1 MFVTEAG
8 MKWIPKK
15 ADTVYDA
22 WLVYPRESNKDAE
35 RIKSGVSALYTGQRC
50 AFLDTDFPPAGSG
63 ISVFGVYLIDA
74 DLYGYDLNLELV
86 RMTTTK
92 DFYALSSDFRSVE
105 NSLTF
110 VRTAASRRGNLINV
124 SSRITP
130 ETEPPSYPEKL
141 DAFCVTSIKGAVAVG
156 AQQGGA
162 LPTNYYGCCVYT
174 ANGDLKLKQMGI
186 GLKIPNVSD
195 DGTVEKGPGFTYVN
209 SGMYRAYTSD
219 AGYDEGSFYA
229 LKGGELWFYTMM
241 GPATADRYLGGV
253 KLPYDNWVAVGRH
266 NKDSALAIRSDGGNH
281 GLLYWVSREQA
292 VQVSTIQNWKCIS
305 GNVSRYS
312 SGVTDFQH
320 PPYGL
325 THDGEVY
332 CIDNGNDEPSNWTF
346 TRVAADSDIA
356 SMRGDMYID
365 NEGYIIES
373 PIFFSKTGG
382 IPEYFTGQRSLH
394 IMQKMRLPS
403 NIRWSTVY
411 NGTAFPL
418 HSTSIPIIL
427 LSERSL

>member
-22 WLVYPRESNKDAE
+22 WLVYPREIDKDAE
-35 RIKSGVSALYTGQRC
+35 LIKSGVSALYTGQRC
-50 AFLDTDFPPAGSG
+50 AFLDTDFPTAGVD
-63 ISVFGVYLIDA
+63 ISVFGLYLIDA

-92 DFYALSSDFRSVE
+92 DFYALSSDSRGVE
-105 NSLTF
+105 SSLTF
-110 VRTAASRRGNLINV
+110 VTTRASRRGNLISV

-130 ETEPPSYPEKL
+130 ETELPSYSEKL
-141 DAFCVTSIKGAVAVG
+141 NAFCVTSIKGAVAVEIG
-156 AQQGGA
+156 AI
-162 LPTNYYGCCVYT
+162 PRRYRCCVYT
-174 ANGDLKLKQMGI
+174 ANGDLKLAQVG
-186 GLKIPNVSD
+186 GSLKIPNVSD

-209 SGMYRAYTSD
+209 SDMYRAYSSD
-219 AGYDEGSFYA
+219 TGYDEGSFYA

-312 SGVTDFQH
+312 SGVTDSQY

-332 CIDNGNDEPSNWTF
+332 CIDNGDAEPSNWTF

-356 SMRGDMYID
+356 SMRGDMRID

-382 IPEYFTGQRSLH
+382 VPEYFTGQRSLH
-394 IMQKMRLPS
+394 IKQKMRLPS
-403 NIRWSTVY
+403 NVRWSTVY

-418 HSTSIPIIL
+418 HSNCMPIIL

>member
-1 MFVTEAG
+1 MMFVTEAG

-22 WLVYPRESNKDAE
+22 WLVYPRESNKNAE

-50 AFLDTDFPPAGSG
+50 AFLDTDFPTAGVD
-63 ISVFGVYLIDA
+63 ISVFGLYLIDA

-86 RMTTTK
+86 RLTSTR
-92 DFYALSSDFRSVE
+92 DFYALSSDSRGVE
-105 NSLTF
+105 NSLTW
-110 VRTAASRRGNLINV
+110 VTTKASSRGNLISV

-130 ETEPPSYPEKL
+130 ETEPPSDPEKL
-141 DAFCVTSIKGAVAVG
+141 DAFCVTSIKGSAAIG
-156 AQQGGA
+156 AQQSGT
-162 LPTNYYGCCVYT
+162 LPTNYCCVYT
-174 ANGDLKLKQMGI
+174 ANGDLKLSQI
-186 GLKIPNVSD
+186 GGSLKIPNVGD

-219 AGYDEGSFYA
+219 TGYDEGSFYA
-229 LKGGELWFYTMM
+229 LKGGELWFYTMI
-241 GPATADRYLGGV
+241 GPATADRRLGGV

-266 NKDSALAIRSDGGNH
+266 HKDSALAIRSDGGNQ

-292 VQVSTIQNWKCIS
+292 VQVSTIQNWKCVS

-312 SGVTDFQH
+312 SGVSDTQYR
-320 PPYGL
+320 PYGL

-332 CIDNGNDEPSNWTF
+332 CIDNGDAEPSKWTF

-356 SMRGDMYID
+356 SMRGDMRVD
-365 NEGYIIES
+365 DEGYIIES

-382 IPEYFTGQRSLH
+382 VPEYFTGQRTLH
-394 IMQKMRLPS
+394 IMQKMNLPS

-427 LSERSL
+427 LSERSS